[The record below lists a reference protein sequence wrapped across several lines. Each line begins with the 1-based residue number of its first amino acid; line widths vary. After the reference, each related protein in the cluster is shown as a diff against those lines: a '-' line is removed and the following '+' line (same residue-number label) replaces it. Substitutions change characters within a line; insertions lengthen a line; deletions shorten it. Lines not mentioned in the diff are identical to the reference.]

1 MFMRSKNRRGVPVI
15 FMLALCLLLSG
26 LLLAGSGP
34 GCAKK
39 KPVRGVDDNGNTWR
53 YDKKTKTLTFSGK
66 GVVTKDSRKGNEII
80 CEYECWGRE
89 IRKVVFKN
97 GIKGIENLETD
108 IVNAEEIIMAD
119 SITKIG
125 GSAIMFSQNCRK
137 IRFSKNLREVGI
149 NSIDCQGCRELILP
163 DSLTK
168 MDSDPFGFFSH
179 NLKKIHVPS
188 RLEIVPIGFVYAAY
202 GLSKIKL
209 PSNVRIIRDRAFAKT
224 SIEKITLPE
233 NVEEL
238 GGSFPGDEDDVY
250 FDGIFY
256 KCKKLREI
264 TIKSRKITKVK
275 ENAFRGIGKKVVIY
289 VPKGKGKEYRTLFW
303 KKGALSP
310 KVRVVEKG

>member
-1 MFMRSKNRRGVPVI
+1 MRSRNKWGIPVRFI
-15 FMLALCLLLSG
+15 LALYLLLSG

-34 GCAKK
+34 ASAKK

-66 GVVTKDSRKGNEII
+66 GVVTRDSRNVII
-80 CEYECWGRE
+80 CEYECWGKE
-89 IRKVVFKN
+89 IRKVVFKK

-108 IVNAEEIIMAD
+108 TYKVEEIVMAD

-125 GSAIMFSQNCRK
+125 DYAIGFSPDCRR
-137 IRFSKNLREVGI
+137 IRFSKNLREVGYH
-149 NSIDCQGCRELILP
+149 SLDCQGCRELMLP
-163 DSLTK
+163 DSLVK
-168 MDSDPFGFFSH
+168 MDNDPFRFFSH

-202 GLSKIKL
+202 SLSQIKL
-209 PSNVRIIRDRAFAKT
+209 PSSVRIIRDRAFAKT

-289 VPKGKGKEYRTLFW
+289 VPKGKGKEYRTLFR
-303 KKGALSP
+303 KKGALS
-310 KVRVVEKG
+310 KEVRVVEKG

>member
-1 MFMRSKNRRGVPVI
+1 MRSKNRRGIPVRFI
-15 FMLALCLLLSG
+15 LALCLLLSG

-34 GCAKK
+34 AWAKK

-66 GVVTKDSRKGNEII
+66 GVVTRDSRKGNEII
-80 CEYECWGRE
+80 CEYECWGKE
-89 IRKVVFKN
+89 IRRVVFKN
-97 GIKGIENLETD
+97 GIKGIENFETD
-108 IVNAEEIIMAD
+108 TYKVEEIVMAD

-125 GSAIMFSQNCRK
+125 GYAIGFSPNCRK
-137 IRFSKNLREVGI
+137 IRFSKNLREAGYH
-149 NSIDCQGCRELILP
+149 SLDCQGCRELILP
-163 DSLTK
+163 DSLVK
-168 MDSDPFGFFSH
+168 MDNDPFRFFSH

-202 GLSKIKL
+202 DLSQIKL
-209 PSNVRIIRDRAFAKT
+209 PSSVRIIRDRAFAKT

-289 VPKGKGKEYRTLFW
+289 VPKGKGKEYRTLFR
-303 KKGALSP
+303 KKGALSK

>member
-1 MFMRSKNRRGVPVI
+1 MRSKNRRGVQVR

-34 GCAKK
+34 AWAKK

-80 CEYECWGRE
+80 CEYECWENE

-97 GIKGIENLETD
+97 GIKGIEMLSAYID
-108 IVNAEEIIMAD
+108 KADEIIMAD
-119 SITKIG
+119 SITKVG
-125 GSAIMFSQNCRK
+125 SSAIMSSSNCRK
-137 IRFSKNLREVGI
+137 IRFSKNLREVGHL
-149 NSIDCQGCRELILP
+149 SIDCSSCQEVNLP
-163 DSLTK
+163 DSIVK
-168 MDSDPFGFFSH
+168 MDWRPFDFSKK
-179 NLKKIHVPS
+179 LRKIHIPRRLQEIPPEFLDGASVLTHIKIPS
-188 RLEIVPIGFVYAAY
+188 SV
-202 GLSKIKL
+202 K
-209 PSNVRIIRDRAFAKT
+209 IIRDEAFAKT
-224 SIEKITLPE
+224 SIENITLPE

-238 GGSFPGDEDDVY
+238 GGSFPGDENIVY
-250 FDGIFY
+250 FNGIFY

-289 VPKGKGKEYRTLFW
+289 VPKGKGKEYRTLFR
-303 KKGALSP
+303 KKGALSK

>member
-1 MFMRSKNRRGVPVI
+1 MRFKNRRGIPVRFI
-15 FMLALCLLLSG
+15 LALCLLLSG

-34 GCAKK
+34 ACAKK

-66 GVVTKDSRKGNEII
+66 GSVARDSRDVII
-80 CEYECWGRE
+80 CEYECWGKE
-89 IRKVVFKN
+89 IRKVVFKK
-97 GIKGIENLETD
+97 GIKGIENLETELD
-108 IVNAEEIIMAD
+108 NVEEIVMAD
-119 SITKIG
+119 SITKIADD
-125 GSAIMFSQNCRK
+125 AIMSSENCRR
-137 IRFSKNLREVGI
+137 IRFSKNLREVGT
-149 NSIDCQGCRELILP
+149 NSIDCRGCRELILP
-163 DSLTK
+163 DSLVK

-202 GLSKIKL
+202 DLSQIKL
-209 PSNVRIIRDRAFAKT
+209 PSSVRIIRDRAFAKT

-264 TIKSRKITKVK
+264 RIKSRKITKVK

-289 VPKGKGKEYRTLFW
+289 VPKGKGKEYRTLFR
-303 KKGALSP
+303 KKGALSK
-310 KVRVVEKG
+310 KVRVVEKE